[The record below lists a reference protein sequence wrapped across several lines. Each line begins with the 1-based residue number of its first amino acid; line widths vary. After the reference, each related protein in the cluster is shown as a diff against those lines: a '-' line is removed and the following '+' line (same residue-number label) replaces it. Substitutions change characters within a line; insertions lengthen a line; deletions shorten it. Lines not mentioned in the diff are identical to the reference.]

1 MGADCHFELHSVSS
15 FFQNS
20 GDMFRLAYRRHHITC
35 LANVRHQFLLSGCAL
50 YNPPLFCCLPFFR
63 LWAAAPLAPTSLPP
77 SVYLSLCVHKKAM
90 TVVQTA
96 VVFVTVEAIPL
107 HKVIVG
113 FTSSLL
119 QHQRQYSAHIV
130 LSCYPVRQSVSCKHN
145 RWQHDRH
152 RSFCALD

>member
-1 MGADCHFELHSVSS
+1 MAATDRNCEIKKKYIKFPFIFLNNLKSVDSIECNFLYYKYPFCLHF
-15 FFQNS
+15 
-20 GDMFRLAYRRHHITC
+20 Y
-35 LANVRHQFLLSGCAL
+35 
-50 YNPPLFCCLPFFR
+50 R
-63 LWAAAPLAPTSLPP
+63 LWAAAPLAPSSLRP
-77 SVYLSLCVHKKAM
+77 SVYLSWFVHKNTM

-96 VVFVTVEAIPL
+96 VLFVTVEAIPL
-107 HKVIVG
+107 HKVIAG

-152 RSFCALD
+152 RSVCALD